1 VTVVGRLLERRQ
13 IESPSYPLTSQA
25 LVDLFTRKATAGVSV
40 TETGALN
47 VPAVKRA
54 VDLIAGM
61 CAGIP
66 LKLYRDMAG
75 QRDELETPTLLREP
89 YPDVSPFVFWEL
101 AYTDLLLWGNSFHF
115 KVRTEG
121 GDVWSIARL
130 LRIPPSEVTVERDE
144 ATVRNPSG
152 KWFKVNRTAERYS
165 PYEVMH
171 IPAQGHDGLRGLG
184 RVGLGAE
191 ALGVALAAEQ
201 TAAKLFGDGLQFA
214 GILSSD
220 QPLNQEQASG
230 LASMFRDALAALG
243 VGPKIPVLGRGTTF
257 EKISMSADEGQFIQA
272 REFQNREI
280 ANVFDLDAALLNDPN
295 AAMNFGEAQKQNL
308 IDFSLN
314 QWLMRVEG
322 VVSNHLVPR
331 GQFFEYQRGAFLRAD
346 TQTRYQTY
354 ATAVQFGLLTRNEC
368 RALENLPPVEGG
380 DDMLTPANL
389 GGAANEQPEPGV
401 SEEPGA
407 VADVTEEGQRSRRLA
422 VMLRQEPLTVNVPAP
437 QVVVNVPP
445 SEPPDVNVNVEVEP
459 TPVNIN
465 VDPTPV
471 TVQNDVD
478 VDVPER
484 DRRVV
489 FRRDGA
495 GRIVSAEID

>member
-13 IESPSYPLTSQA
+13 IESPSYPLTAQA
-25 LVDLFTRKATAGVSV
+25 LVDLFSRKGTAGVSV

-75 QRDELETPTLLREP
+75 VRDELDTPILLREP

-121 GDVWSIARL
+121 GDAWSIARL
-130 LRIPPSEVTVERDE
+130 LRIPPAEVTVERDE
-144 ATVRNPSG
+144 ATARNPSG
-152 KWFKVNRTAERYS
+152 KWFKIQRTQERYS
-165 PYEVMH
+165 PFEVMH

-214 GILSSD
+214 GILSTD
-220 QPLNQEQASG
+220 QALNPEQAQG
-230 LASMFRDALAALG
+230 IAASFRQALATLG
-243 VGPKIPVLGRGTTF
+243 VGPKIPVLGRGTSF

-272 REFQNREI
+272 REFQVREV
-280 ANVFDLDAALLNDPN
+280 ANLFGMDLALLNDPN
-295 AAMNFGEAQKQNL
+295 AAMNYGEAQKQNL
-308 IDFSLN
+308 IDFTMN
-314 QWLMRVEG
+314 PWLQRVEQAT
-322 VVSNHLVPR
+322 SMHLVPR
-331 GQFFEYQRGAFLRAD
+331 GQFFEYTRGAFLRAD
-346 TQTRYQTY
+346 TQTRFQTY

-368 RALENLPPVEGG
+368 RALENRPPVEGG

-401 SEEPGA
+401 SEEPG
-407 VADVTEEGQRSRRLA
+407 VGEE
-422 VMLRQEPLTVNVPAP
+422 
-437 QVVVNVPP
+437 
-445 SEPPDVNVNVEVEP
+445 
-459 TPVNIN
+459 
-465 VDPTPV
+465 
-471 TVQNDVD
+471 VD
-478 VDVPER
+478 V
-484 DRRVV
+484 
-489 FRRDGA
+489 GA
-495 GRIVSAEID
+495 S